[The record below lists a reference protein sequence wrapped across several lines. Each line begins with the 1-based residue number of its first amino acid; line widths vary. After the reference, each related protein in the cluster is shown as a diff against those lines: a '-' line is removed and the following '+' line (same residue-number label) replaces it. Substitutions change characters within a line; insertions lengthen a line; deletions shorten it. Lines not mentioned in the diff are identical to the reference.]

1 MESSS
6 NTGTYSYSFGILA
19 AAITIVFSL
28 TIHLFDFNNNFVF
41 NITPVL
47 VTSIASLLAFLKF
60 RSGKKN
66 EVKIKDALKISVGVF
81 LICAILYQFYLL
93 LFTYFTSNE
102 IFNLKEVFFN
112 NLPLSLIKQISY
124 GMITGVL
131 IGIMTGLFTKKR

>member
-1 MESSS
+1 MGSSS

-41 NITPVL
+41 NITPIL

-60 RSGKKN
+60 RSSKKN

-81 LICAILYQFYLL
+81 LIYAILYQFYLL
-93 LFTYFTSNE
+93 LFTYFTSNG

-131 IGIMTGLFTKKR
+131 IGIMTGLFTKKS